1 MMALVI
7 RDVLVMMIL
16 STAASKFFPP
26 ARCQQ
31 KTKLWLLQSFRG
43 GNINSGSIGILDLR
57 PNEPAPVDVLGSH
70 ENSRSQP
77 YDACLLGQ
85 SIGIFSLGNG
95 VDDDYN
101 QEAAAAETVGKHCS
115 TICCLLSYD
124 ATKGSTN
131 LHRAA
136 GIKLATLMN
145 GISRR
150 DEGKGKTK
158 ILLLLYSHSN
168 NEELKENEW
177 KLDGAK
183 HLISRLRTFYNMG
196 NDDANK
202 EKSKRNDDDP
212 FAQVQIVPVTSSDNR
227 GIKLQTWEAL
237 ESLNSHKLT
246 EEELTPSQSIF
257 QQAFKTAGGEGALT
271 FSRAK
276 VP

>member
-1 MMALVI
+1 MALMI

-16 STAASKFFPP
+16 STAASNFFPP

-31 KTKLWLLQSFRG
+31 KTTLRLLQSFRG
-43 GNINSGSIGILDLR
+43 GNINSDSIGILDLR

-70 ENSRSQP
+70 ENNRSQP

-101 QEAAAAETVGKHCS
+101 QEAAAAETVGMHCS

-145 GISRR
+145 GIRRR

-158 ILLLLYSHSN
+158 ILLLLYSNSK
-168 NEELKENEW
+168 NEELKDNEW
-177 KLDGAK
+177 KLDGAE
-183 HLISRLRTFYNMG
+183 HLISRLRAFHSMG
-196 NDDANK
+196 NDDENK

-227 GIKLQTWEAL
+227 GIKRQTWETL

-246 EEELTPSQSIF
+246 EEELAPSQSIF
-257 QQAFKTAGGEGALT
+257 QQAFKTAGGEGTLT
-271 FSRAK
+271 FSRA
-276 VP
+276 